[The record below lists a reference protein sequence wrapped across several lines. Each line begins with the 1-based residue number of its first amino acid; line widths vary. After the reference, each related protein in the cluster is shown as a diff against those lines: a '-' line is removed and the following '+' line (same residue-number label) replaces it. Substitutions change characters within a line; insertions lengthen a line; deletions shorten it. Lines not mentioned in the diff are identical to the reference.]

1 METIAFLDP
10 MRSALSASR
19 DARRTGSAMSR
30 EADQADSDFAATLL
44 AMAGHD
50 LRQPLQLITS
60 AHDVLAPTLSRD
72 EQRQELRRARDATA
86 QLAGMLGQLVEALQL
101 RERSGDDLHVAVPL
115 PPILDDLAAEFAE
128 TARLK
133 GIAFVV
139 TAARGAVLSHPVLLT
154 GMLRNL
160 IRNAIDYTPAGGG
173 VWVACRRC
181 GAELRIEV
189 RDTGVGIR
197 ATALSAI
204 FNAFQRAD
212 DSRTDGLGLGLYIV
226 KHAADLLAHR
236 VEVRSAEGRGSC
248 VTVVANAAR
257 YSAPAP
263 SRVTPISWRRE
274 PCATYGS

>member
-1 METIAFLDP
+1 MQRFKSA
-10 MRSALSASR
+10 RS
-19 DARRTGSAMSR
+19 
-30 EADQADSDFAATLL
+30 
-44 AMAGHD
+44 
-50 LRQPLQLITS
+50 
-60 AHDVLAPTLSRD
+60 
-72 EQRQELRRARDATA
+72 
-86 QLAGMLGQLVEALQL
+86 
-101 RERSGDDLHVAVPL
+101 DLHVAVPL
-115 PPILDDLAAEFAE
+115 PPILDDLATEFAE

-181 GAELRIEV
+181 GPETAHRGA
-189 RDTGVGIR
+189 RYRHRHR

-204 FNAFQRAD
+204 FNEFQRAD